1 MLNGVRNLDSVDDEL
16 RLIAAVRGS
25 LRGRDV
31 KLSGRSVNE
40 LLDERH
46 LVMRQAEALPSGE
59 GLE

>member
-1 MLNGVRNLDSVDDEL
+1 MLSGVRNLDSVDDEL

-31 KLSGRSVNE
+31 KLSGPSVNK

-46 LVMRQAEALPSGE
+46 LVMPSHPG
-59 GLE
+59 GTSNDG